1 MDPDTAATNMVAHTM
16 STFKRPISADILNPI
31 PTIGV
36 PKNSATIAPIS
47 ARVELIFRA
56 LKINFKIYIILVRN

>member
-1 MDPDTAATNMVAHTM
+1 LATSVEIR
-16 STFKRPISADILNPI
+16 KPI

-47 ARVELIFRA
+47 ASVLLIFKA
-56 LKINFKIYIILVRN
+56 LKTKGAAVGSRSFTSVTRYEAA